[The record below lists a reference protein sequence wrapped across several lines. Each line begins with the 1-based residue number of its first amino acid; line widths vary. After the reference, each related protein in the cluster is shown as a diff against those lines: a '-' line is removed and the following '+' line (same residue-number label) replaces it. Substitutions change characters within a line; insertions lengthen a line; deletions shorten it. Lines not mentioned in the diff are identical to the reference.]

1 MTKTEENIK
10 DLVKYLATAADIAG
24 ALSEDPTLSKQQQR
38 QFDRLFDRL
47 HKEWVP
53 LATVRDWFGIFEIV
67 RGDEN
72 EIQNQRS

>member
-1 MTKTEENIK
+1 MQKTEENIN

-47 HKEWVP
+47 HKEWVNVCT
-53 LATVRDWFGIFEIV
+53 ARDWFCIFGYSEE
-67 RGDEN
+67 DKY
-72 EIQNQRS
+72 EIQD